1 MVAIITGDVINSE
14 KVDSEK
20 WLSVLK
26 GYFNTFGESPADWA
40 IYRGDEFQL
49 RIRNVEEAFITAIQI
64 KAKLKQFKDLDVRL
78 SIGFGDE
85 IIGNR
90 NILESN
96 GTAFIRSGRTFDD
109 LRKNKTTMLVNTGN
123 QEIDQEFNLY
133 IKLALT
139 GFMDKWSIASA
150 EIVSLNLENMYIS
163 QEEIAKMAGMAQAAI
178 SQRLKRANFEVLM
191 DLNSMFVKKIKT
203 LQ

>member
-14 KVDSEK
+14 KVDAKK

-26 GYFNTFGESPADWA
+26 EYFNTLGKSPSDWA

-49 RIRNVEEAFITAIQI
+49 RVGNIEVAFITAIHI
-64 KAKLKQFKDLDVRL
+64 KAKMKQFKNLDVRL
-78 SIGFGDE
+78 SIGLGDE
-85 IIGNR
+85 IVGSK

-96 GTAFIRSGRTFDD
+96 GTAFVRSGRTFDD
-109 LRKNKTTMLVNTGN
+109 LRKNKTTMLVNTGI
-123 QEIDQEFNLY
+123 QEIDQELNLY

-139 GFMDKWSIASA
+139 GFMDRWSVASA
-150 EIVSLNLENMYIS
+150 EVVSLILENMTIS

-191 DLNSMFVKKIKT
+191 ELNNMFVKKIKS
-203 LQ
+203 LA

>member
-64 KAKLKQFKDLDVRL
+64 KAKMKQFKDLDVRL

-123 QEIDQEFNLY
+123 QEIDQELNLY

>member
-14 KVDSEK
+14 KIDAKK

-26 GYFNTFGESPADWA
+26 EYFNTLGKTPSDWA

-49 RIRNVEEAFITAIQI
+49 RVTNIEEVFITAIQI
-64 KAKLKQFKDLDVRL
+64 KAKMKQFKQLDVRL
-78 SIGFGDE
+78 SIGLGDE
-85 IIGNR
+85 IVGNK

-96 GTAFIRSGRTFDD
+96 GTAFVRSGRTFDD
-109 LRKNKTTMLVNTGN
+109 LRRNKTTMLVNSGN
-123 QEIDQEFNLY
+123 QEIDQELNLY

-139 GFMDKWSIASA
+139 GFMDKWSVASA
-150 EIVSLNLENMYIS
+150 EIVSLNLENMSIS

-191 DLNSMFVKKIKT
+191 DLNSMFVKKIKNFA
-203 LQ
+203 

>member
-14 KVDSEK
+14 KVDANK

-26 GYFNTFGESPADWA
+26 EYFNTFGKSPTDWA

-49 RIRNVEEAFITAIQI
+49 RIGNVEEAFITAIQI
-64 KAKLKQFKDLDVRL
+64 KAKMKQFKELDVRL
-78 SIGFGDE
+78 SIGLGDE
-85 IIGNR
+85 IVRSN

-96 GTAFIRSGRTFDD
+96 GTAFVRSGRTFDD
-109 LRKNKTTMLVNTGN
+109 LRKNKTTMFVNTGN
-123 QEIDQEFNLY
+123 QEIDQELNLY

-139 GFMDKWSIASA
+139 GFMDKWSVASA
-150 EIVSLNLENMYIS
+150 EIVSLNLENMSIS

>member
-1 MVAIITGDVINSE
+1 MVAIITGDVIDSE
-14 KVDSEK
+14 KIDAKK

-26 GYFNTFGESPADWA
+26 EYFNTFGKTPTDWA

-49 RIRNVEEAFITAIQI
+49 RVGNVEEAFITAIQI
-64 KAKLKQFKDLDVRL
+64 KAKMKQFKDLDVRL
-78 SIGFGDE
+78 SIGLGDE
-85 IIGNR
+85 IVGSK

-96 GTAFIRSGRTFDD
+96 GTAFVRSGRTFDD

-123 QEIDQEFNLY
+123 QEIDQELNLY

-139 GFMDKWSIASA
+139 GFMDKWSVASA
-150 EIVSLNLENMYIS
+150 EIVSLNLENMSIS

-191 DLNSMFVKKIKT
+191 DLNSMFVKKIKS
-203 LQ
+203 LA

>member
-14 KVDSEK
+14 KVDAKK
-20 WLSVLK
+20 WLSLLK
-26 GYFNTFGESPADWA
+26 EYFNTFGKSPLDWA

-49 RIRNVEEAFITAIQI
+49 RIRNFEEAFITAIQI
-64 KAKLKQFKDLDVRL
+64 KAKIKQFKDLDVRL

-85 IIGNR
+85 IVGSK

-96 GTAFIRSGRTFDD
+96 GTAFVRSGRSFDD

-123 QEIDQEFNLY
+123 QDIDQELNLY
-133 IKLALT
+133 IKLALN
-139 GFMDKWSIASA
+139 GFMDKWSVASA
-150 EIVSLNLENMYIS
+150 EIVSLNLENMSIS

-178 SQRLKRANFEVLM
+178 SQRLKRANFEVLK

>member
-64 KAKLKQFKDLDVRL
+64 KAKMKQFKDLDVRL

>member
-1 MVAIITGDVINSE
+1 MVAIITGDVIDSE
-14 KVDSEK
+14 KIDAKK

-26 GYFNTFGESPADWA
+26 EYFNTFGKSPTDWA

-49 RIRNVEEAFITAIQI
+49 RVGNVEEAFITAIQI
-64 KAKLKQFKDLDVRL
+64 KAKMKQFKDLDVRL
-78 SIGFGDE
+78 SIGLGDE
-85 IIGNR
+85 IVGSK

-96 GTAFIRSGRTFDD
+96 GTAFVRSGRSFDD

-123 QEIDQEFNLY
+123 QEIDQELNLY

-139 GFMDKWSIASA
+139 GFMDKWSVASA
-150 EIVSLNLENMYIS
+150 EIVSLNLENMSIS

-191 DLNSMFVKKIKT
+191 DLNSMFVKKIKS
-203 LQ
+203 LA

>member
-14 KVDSEK
+14 KIDAKK

-26 GYFNTFGESPADWA
+26 EYFNTLGKSPTDWA

-49 RIRNVEEAFITAIQI
+49 RVGNVDEAFITAIQI
-64 KAKLKQFKDLDVRL
+64 KAKMKQFKDMDVRL
-78 SIGFGDE
+78 SIGLGDE
-85 IIGNR
+85 IVGSK

-96 GTAFIRSGRTFDD
+96 GTAFVRSGRTFDD

-123 QEIDQEFNLY
+123 QEIDQELNLY

-139 GFMDKWSIASA
+139 GFMDRWSVASA
-150 EIVSLNLENMYIS
+150 EVVSLILENMTIS

-191 DLNSMFVKKIKT
+191 DLNSMFVKKIKS
-203 LQ
+203 LA

>member
-1 MVAIITGDVINSE
+1 MIAIITGDVINSE
-14 KVDSEK
+14 KVDAKK

-26 GYFNTFGESPADWA
+26 EYFNTFGKSPTDWA

-49 RIRNVEEAFITAIQI
+49 RIGNVEEAFITAIQI
-64 KAKLKQFKDLDVRL
+64 KAKMKQFKDLDVRL
-78 SIGFGDE
+78 SIGLGDE
-85 IIGNR
+85 NVGSK

-96 GTAFIRSGRTFDD
+96 GTAFVRSGRTFDD
-109 LRKNKTTMLVNTGN
+109 LRKNKTTMFVNTGN
-123 QEIDQEFNLY
+123 QEIDQELNLY

-139 GFMDKWSIASA
+139 GFMDKWSVASA
-150 EIVSLNLENMYIS
+150 EIVSLNLENMSIS

-191 DLNSMFVKKIKT
+191 DLNSMFVKKIKS
-203 LQ
+203 LA

>member
-14 KVDSEK
+14 KVDAKK

-26 GYFNTFGESPADWA
+26 EYFNTFGKSPSDWA

-49 RIRNVEEAFITAIQI
+49 RIRSVEEAFITAIQI
-64 KAKLKQFKDLDVRL
+64 KAKMKQFKDLDVRL
-78 SIGFGDE
+78 SIGLGDE
-85 IIGNR
+85 IVGSK

-96 GTAFIRSGRTFDD
+96 GTAFVRSGRSFDD

-123 QEIDQEFNLY
+123 QEIDQELNLY

-139 GFMDKWSIASA
+139 GFMDKWSVASA
-150 EIVSLNLENMYIS
+150 EIVSLNLENMSIS

-203 LQ
+203 LA

>member
-1 MVAIITGDVINSE
+1 MVAVITGDVINSD
-14 KVDSEK
+14 KIDSKK

-26 GYFNTFGESPADWA
+26 KYLNTLGKTPADWA

-49 RIRNVEEAFITAIQI
+49 RLKNTEDAFVTAIQI
-64 KAKLKQFKDLDVRL
+64 KAKMKQFKNLDVRL
-78 SIGFGDE
+78 SIGLGDE
-85 IIGNR
+85 IAESK

-96 GTAFIRSGRTFDD
+96 GTAFVRSGRSFDE

-123 QEIDQEFNLY
+123 HELDQELNLY

-150 EIVSLNLENMYIS
+150 EIISLTLENQSTS
-163 QEEIAKMAGMAQAAI
+163 QEEIARMAGMAQAAV

-191 DLNSMFVKKIKT
+191 DLNNMFVKKINNLK
-203 LQ
+203 

>member
-14 KVDSEK
+14 KVDANK

-26 GYFNTFGESPADWA
+26 EYFNTFGKSPTDWA

-49 RIRNVEEAFITAIQI
+49 RIGNVEEAFITAIQI
-64 KAKLKQFKDLDVRL
+64 KAKMKQFKELDVRL
-78 SIGFGDE
+78 SIGLGDE
-85 IIGNR
+85 IVRSN

-96 GTAFIRSGRTFDD
+96 GTAFVRSGRTFDD
-109 LRKNKTTMLVNTGN
+109 LRKNKTTMFVNTGN
-123 QEIDQEFNLY
+123 QEIDQELNLY

-139 GFMDKWSIASA
+139 GFMDKWSVASA
-150 EIVSLNLENMYIS
+150 EIVSLNLENMSIS

-191 DLNSMFVKKIKT
+191 DLNSMFVKKIKS
-203 LQ
+203 LV

>member
-14 KVDSEK
+14 KIDAKK

-26 GYFNTFGESPADWA
+26 EYFNTFGKSPTDWA

-49 RIRNVEEAFITAIQI
+49 RVSNVDEAFITAIQI
-64 KAKLKQFKDLDVRL
+64 KAKMKQFKDMDVRL
-78 SIGFGDE
+78 SIGLGDE
-85 IIGNR
+85 IVGSK

-123 QEIDQEFNLY
+123 QEIDQELNLY

-139 GFMDKWSIASA
+139 GFMDRWSVASA
-150 EIVSLNLENMYIS
+150 EVVSLILENMTIS

-191 DLNSMFVKKIKT
+191 DLNCMFVKKIKSF
-203 LQ
+203 Q

>member
-14 KVDSEK
+14 KVDAKK

-26 GYFNTFGESPADWA
+26 EYFNTFGKSPRDWA

-49 RIRNVEEAFITAIQI
+49 RVGNVEEAFIVAIQI
-64 KAKLKQFKDLDVRL
+64 KAKMKQFKELDVRL
-78 SIGFGDE
+78 SIGLGDE
-85 IIGNR
+85 IVGSK

-96 GTAFIRSGRTFDD
+96 GTAFVRSGRTFDD
-109 LRKNKTTMLVNTGN
+109 LRKNKTTMFVNSGN
-123 QEIDQEFNLY
+123 QEIDQELNLY

-139 GFMDKWSIASA
+139 GFMDRWSVASA
-150 EIVSLNLENMYIS
+150 EIVSLNLENMSIS

-191 DLNSMFVKKIKT
+191 ELNQMFVKKIKSLT
-203 LQ
+203 